1 MKVVVLGAGVVGVT
15 TAYYASLAG
24 HDVTVIDRQSGPAL
38 ETSFA
43 NAGEISPGYAAPWAA
58 PGIPAKALKWLL
70 MEHAPLIVQPRLD
83 PAMISWGLRM
93 LRNCTPQ
100 RYAINKAR
108 MVRLSTYSRAMLQGL
123 RETEDIEYDHRTLG
137 TLQLFRTQAQLDSAE
152 TDIGILRG
160 EGVNFE
166 LLDAEGCRRVE
177 PGLRNSQAPIMGGL
191 RLPGDET
198 GDCFKFTQAL
208 AKIAEGHGVHFMWN
222 ASIDKLE
229 QEGNRVSARFSG
241 KNIDA
246 DAFVLACGSWSP
258 VLARP
263 LGLRL
268 PVYPVKGYS
277 ITVPVVDDLSA
288 PQSTLLDESYK
299 VAITRLGDRIRV
311 GGMAELAGFDRSL
324 KIRRQRTL
332 EHSLTSLFPRASD
345 STERSFWSGFRPMT
359 PDGTPLI
366 GKTQFDNLYLN
377 TGHGT
382 LGWTMACG
390 SARVVAD
397 QISGRTPDI
406 RADDLG
412 LGR

>member
-83 PAMISWGLRM
+83 PAMISWSLRM

-137 TLQLFRTQAQLDSAE
+137 TLQLFRTQAQLDSAG
-152 TDIGILRG
+152 TDIGILKG

-166 LLDAEGCRRVE
+166 LLDAEGCRHVE
-177 PGLRNSQAPIMGGL
+177 PGLRKAQAPIKGGL

-222 ASIDKLE
+222 TSIDKLE
-229 QEGNRVSARFSG
+229 QEGNRVSARVGG

-277 ITVPVVDDLSA
+277 ITVPVGDDQSA
-288 PQSTLLDESYK
+288 PQSTLLDETYK

-324 KIRRQRTL
+324 NPRRQKTL
-332 EHSLTSLFPRASD
+332 EHSLYSLFPAATD

-366 GKTQFDNLYLN
+366 GKTGFDNLYLN

-397 QISGRTPDI
+397 LMSGKTPDI

-412 LGR
+412 LAR

>member
-1 MKVVVLGAGVVGVT
+1 
-15 TAYYASLAG
+15 
-24 HDVTVIDRQSGPAL
+24 
-38 ETSFA
+38 
-43 NAGEISPGYAAPWAA
+43 
-58 PGIPAKALKWLL
+58 
-70 MEHAPLIVQPRLD
+70 
-83 PAMISWGLRM
+83 M

-108 MVRLSTYSRAMLQGL
+108 MVRLSTYSRAMLQDL
-123 RETEDIEYDHRTLG
+123 RETEAIEYDHRTLG
-137 TLQLFRTQAQLDSAE
+137 TLQLFRTRAQLDSAE

-160 EGVNFE
+160 EGVHFE

-177 PGLRNSQAPIMGGL
+177 PGLRKAQAQIMGGL

-222 ASIDKLE
+222 TPIEKLAR
-229 QEGNRVSARFSG
+229 QGNRVSARAGG

-277 ITVPVVDDLSA
+277 ITVPVSNDQSA
-288 PQSTLLDESYK
+288 PQSTLLDETYK
-299 VAITRLGDRIRV
+299 VAVTRLGDRIRV
-311 GGMAELAGFDRSL
+311 GGMAELASFDRSL
-324 KIRRQRTL
+324 NPRRQKTL
-332 EHSLTSLFPRASD
+332 EHSLYSLFPAAAS
-345 STERSFWSGFRPMT
+345 SAERSFWSGFRPMT
-359 PDGTPLI
+359 PDGTPLV
-366 GKTQFDNLYLN
+366 GKTGFDNLYLN

-382 LGWTMACG
+382 LGWTMSCG

-397 QISGRTPDI
+397 LISGKTPDI

-412 LGR
+412 LDR

>member
-1 MKVVVLGAGVVGVT
+1 MKVVILGAGVVGVT

-108 MVRLSTYSRAMLQGL
+108 MVRLSTYSRAMLQDL
-123 RETEDIEYDHRTLG
+123 RETEAIEYDHRTLG

-152 TDIGILRG
+152 MDIGILKS

-177 PGLRNSQAPIMGGL
+177 PGLRKAETPIAGGL

-208 AKIAEGHGVHFMWN
+208 AKVAEDRGVHFLWN
-222 ASIDKLE
+222 TPIEKLE
-229 QEGNRVSARFSG
+229 RGGNRVSVRVEG
-241 KNIDA
+241 KSLEA

-277 ITVPVVDDLSA
+277 ITVPVGDDQSA

-299 VAITRLGDRIRV
+299 VDRIRV

-324 KIRRQRTL
+324 NLRRQRTL
-332 EHSLTSLFPRASD
+332 EHSLTSLFPHASD

-382 LGWTMACG
+382 LGWTMSCG

-397 QISGRTPDI
+397 LISGRTPDI